1 MAVPT
6 VIDNTHLNQIN
17 EQRQRQHQ
25 ASKKTRDTEDPSD
38 NTKNTLKNPERKVD
52 QLIQQRQ
59 TVSDRTGYT
68 LLKNEIWIGPRN
80 ENMNINPRVP
90 RKTGTRPQLTR
101 TKRKILD
108 ITTVTKNQNKKNYRK
123 NRIEYRRWGPKIELT
138 LGYARN
144 VNTEKI
150 TLKSYTKEVSRV
162 NRNKYQRSD
171 NKFRADGS
179 TTR

>member
-1 MAVPT
+1 MAAPAI
-6 VIDNTHLNQIN
+6 IDNTHLNQIN
-17 EQRQRQHQ
+17 EQRPRQHQ
-25 ASKKTRDTEDPSD
+25 ASKKTRDTKDPPD
-38 NTKNTLKNPERKVD
+38 NTKNTLKNSERKVD
-52 QLIQQRQ
+52 QFKQQRQ
-59 TVSDRTGYT
+59 TVSDKTGYT
-68 LLKNEIWIGPRN
+68 LLKNEIWVGPRN

-90 RKTGTRPQLTR
+90 RKTGTRPQVTR

-108 ITTVTKNQNKKNYRK
+108 ITTVTKDRSGENYRK
-123 NRIEYRRWGPKIELT
+123 NRTEYRRWGPEIELT

>member
-1 MAVPT
+1 M
-6 VIDNTHLNQIN
+6 
-17 EQRQRQHQ
+17 
-25 ASKKTRDTEDPSD
+25 
-38 NTKNTLKNPERKVD
+38 
-52 QLIQQRQ
+52 
-59 TVSDRTGYT
+59 
-68 LLKNEIWIGPRN
+68 LKNEIWIGPRN
-80 ENMNINPRVP
+80 ENMNINPRAP
-90 RKTGTRPQLTR
+90 HKTGTRPQLTR

-108 ITTVTKNQNKKNYRK
+108 ITTVTENQIKNNYRK

-150 TLKSYTKEVSRV
+150 TLKSYTKEASRV